1 MTETPYQQPQSGQTG
16 EGMSAELCA
25 VSAPMGQD
33 SFWQA
38 ALKSQSILLWI
49 VTKLQT
55 TAPHNC

>member
-1 MTETPYQQPQSGQTG
+1 
-16 EGMSAELCA
+16 MSAELCA
-25 VSAPMGQD
+25 VSAQMGQD

-55 TAPHNC
+55 TDPHNC

>member
-1 MTETPYQQPQSGQTG
+1 MTETPYQLQSGQTG
-16 EGMSAELCA
+16 EGMSAEPCA
-25 VSAPMGQD
+25 VSAPVGQD

-55 TAPHNC
+55 TDSHNC

>member
-1 MTETPYQQPQSGQTG
+1 MTETPYQPPQSGQTE
-16 EGMSAELCA
+16 EGMSAEPCA
-25 VSAPMGQD
+25 VSAQMGQD

-55 TAPHNC
+55 TDPRNC

>member
-1 MTETPYQQPQSGQTG
+1 MTEIPYQQPQSGQTG

-25 VSAPMGQD
+25 VSAQMGQD

-55 TAPHNC
+55 TDPRNC

>member
-1 MTETPYQQPQSGQTG
+1 MTEIPYQQPQSGQNG

-25 VSAPMGQD
+25 ASAPMGQD

-55 TAPHNC
+55 TDPHNC

>member
-1 MTETPYQQPQSGQTG
+1 
-16 EGMSAELCA
+16 MSAELCA

-38 ALKSQSILLWI
+38 ALKAQSILLWI

-55 TAPHNC
+55 TDPHNC

>member
-16 EGMSAELCA
+16 EGMSAEPCA
-25 VSAPMGQD
+25 VSAQMEQD

-55 TAPHNC
+55 TDPRNC